1 MFIVQIKLNHRKL
14 LDGMLEICGVPP
26 EKFRTIC
33 SSIDKLDKQ
42 SFEQI
47 KKEMVKTQKLQP
59 YFTCVFL
66 SYHSVSWF
74 IVFLCFAYACFELHF
89 MSWCLRFLV
98 LSLLLIQYE
107 ILNGTLFTA

>member
-1 MFIVQIKLNHRKL
+1 ML

-47 KKEMVKTQKLQP
+47 KKEMVIGFAINL
-59 YFTCVFL
+59 YYICWFFIASGWHISFEVFFFFL
-66 SYHSVSWF
+66 SFFNFFFFFH
-74 IVFLCFAYACFELHF
+74 
-89 MSWCLRFLV
+89 
-98 LSLLLIQYE
+98 
-107 ILNGTLFTA
+107 TLKFYIM